1 MGFFLLV
8 AAGNDST
15 KATFTSGMNALL
27 DHPDQMR
34 ELVEDPSLIPAAI
47 EECLRM
53 FPAFANFRRTATTDT
68 EIHGQPI
75 AEGDKVVMWYVSSNR
90 DEDVYDDPDRFDIHR
105 NPEHQAFG
113 AGGRHFCLGT
123 ALARL
128 ELKVLFEEVLRRY
141 PDMTRAG
148 EPRPAVTQFLNQ
160 LKTLPVRLTG

>member
-1 MGFFLLV
+1 MV
-8 AAGNDST
+8 
-15 KATFTSGMNALL
+15 
-27 DHPDQMR
+27 
-34 ELVEDPSLIPAAI
+34 
-47 EECLRM
+47 
-53 FPAFANFRRTATTDT
+53 ANFRRTATTDT

-75 AEGDKVVMWYVSSNR
+75 AEGDKVVMWFVSSNR

-141 PDMTRAG
+141 PDMTQRRRA
-148 EPRPAVTQFLNQ
+148 EARRHPVPQPAEDAAGQAHW
-160 LKTLPVRLTG
+160 LTDRRY